1 MPAWVHVASIVF
13 CSHIYFRF
21 LQSLCR
27 KHFLRVSKT
36 LVGGGSPALSMVK
49 EYLQV
54 YVAFKVVF
62 ASILRKFQAIFDMVD
77 SNGNGYVD
85 FVEYMTAVSA
95 NRSTAKTLKWHSLRF
110 VWIKGDE
117 SWGQARLDLQCVWQG
132 SGRIHWLLR
141 DPSRS
146 DQVEIILPHLTLF
159 YQDIYCGQRTIT
171 KSTLIPMS
179 KKIFNQNS

>member
-1 MPAWVHVASIVF
+1 MPALVHVASIVF
-13 CSHIYFRF
+13 CWHICFRF

-36 LVGGGSPALSMVK
+36 LPGGGSPALSMVK

-95 NRSTAKTLKWHSLRF
+95 NRSTAKTS
-110 VWIKGDE
+110 
-117 SWGQARLDLQCVWQG
+117 
-132 SGRIHWLLR
+132 
-141 DPSRS
+141 
-146 DQVEIILPHLTLF
+146 
-159 YQDIYCGQRTIT
+159 
-171 KSTLIPMS
+171 
-179 KKIFNQNS
+179 

>member
-1 MPAWVHVASIVF
+1 MLPLLFF

-36 LVGGGSPALSMVK
+36 LSGGGSPALSMVK

-62 ASILRKFQAIFDMVD
+62 VSILGKFQAIFDMVD

-95 NRSTAKTLKWHSLRF
+95 NRSTAKTS
-110 VWIKGDE
+110 
-117 SWGQARLDLQCVWQG
+117 
-132 SGRIHWLLR
+132 
-141 DPSRS
+141 
-146 DQVEIILPHLTLF
+146 
-159 YQDIYCGQRTIT
+159 
-171 KSTLIPMS
+171 
-179 KKIFNQNS
+179 